1 MFGIGMPELLVI
13 LVIAIIFIGPSKL
26 PDVARAL
33 GRGLRE
39 FRRATDDLKNSIDL
53 EAHVVSPQ
61 QQPTIHGQQDPQTE
75 ATVSVVELNDDPV
88 DELAPMGE
96 VILADD
102 TCCEQGDKKTT
113 PESNHD

>member
-33 GRGLRE
+33 GRGMRE

-53 EAHVVSPQ
+53 EAHVASPE
-61 QQPTIHGQQDPQTE
+61 QQPTIHNQQEEQ
-75 ATVSVVELNDDPV
+75 AGVTVSMVDDEISVVGDEEKADVDVTDNRRGDND
-88 DELAPMGE
+88 
-96 VILADD
+96 
-102 TCCEQGDKKTT
+102 DKKTT
-113 PESNHD
+113 IESNHD